1 MYIQLR
7 IEAQHY
13 RKISIVVCQWICIYN
28 WGLGIVV
35 CQWICIY
42 NWGMKHNIIGKHLLW
57 FVNEYV
63 YTTEDWSTTLEE
75 NIYCGLSMNMY
86 IQLRIEAQHYRKTS
100 IVVCQWICIYNWGLK
115 HNIIGKHLLWFVNE
129 YVYTTEDW
137 STTLEENIYCG
148 LSMNMYIQ
156 LRIEAQHYRKTSIV
170 VCQWI
175 CIYNWGLKHNIIGKY
190 LLWFVN
196 EYVYTT
202 EDWSTTL

>member
-28 WGLGIVV
+28 WGL
-35 CQWICIY
+35 
-42 NWGMKHNIIGKHLLW
+42 KHNIIGKYLLW

-86 IQLRIEAQHYRKTS
+86 IQLRIEAQHYRKIS
-100 IVVCQWICIYNWGLK
+100 ILVCQWICIYNWGLKHNIRGKHLLWFVNEYVYTTEDWSKTLEENIYCGFSMNMYIQQWIWGLK

-137 STTLEENIYCG
+137 STT
-148 LSMNMYIQ
+148 
-156 LRIEAQHYRKTSIV
+156 SIV

-175 CIYNWGLKHNIIGKY
+175 CIYN
-190 LLWFVN
+190 
-196 EYVYTT
+196 

>member
-28 WGLGIVV
+28 WGL
-35 CQWICIY
+35 
-42 NWGMKHNIIGKHLLW
+42 KHNIIGKYLLW

-63 YTTEDWSTTLEE
+63 YTTEDWSTTLVE
-75 NIYCGLSMNMY
+75 NIYFGCQWICIYNYCENIYLSMNMY

-137 STTLEENIYCG
+137 STTL
-148 LSMNMYIQ
+148 
-156 LRIEAQHYRKTSIV
+156 
-170 VCQWI
+170 
-175 CIYNWGLKHNIIGKY
+175 
-190 LLWFVN
+190 
-196 EYVYTT
+196 
-202 EDWSTTL
+202 